1 MVDFHR
7 GNYFRSKRLD
17 KNAITKEIV
26 RNIKQEGARFLK
38 RCGEAGE
45 FWVQVSDTE
54 AAHKVSHALRSKARR
69 HCLQDTN
76 NKDESVEAEK
86 DSAASGIA
94 SLRRH
99 NQQQG
104 GGGGAGGMSGSGGR
118 IATIL
123 PSGMSLP
130 NMSPPTS
137 TVPNSLQPSLSQ
149 QRRHPM
155 LPLHSITS
163 PLLDLRMQM
172 ETAAMLANRQG
183 FALEQRL
190 VPTAMTGQTLV
201 SGSSLPLSW
210 PSSGDR
216 MTFSMQPRGGVPSMA
231 HMLQMRH
238 LQENA
243 LAQSDM
249 LQQAFN
255 LPLQH
260 PGAGGH
266 PFGSSMIATTMPPYL
281 PGPATMTTTATTTRL
296 PFTTMGGHPN
306 HPLNWFNT
314 GISMPSQ
321 ESLGMAHREWE
332 FSQLQQQHHAAAT
345 AAASST
351 NVRSPSSLNELRS
364 TPTFNTTA
372 ERRPPGSWV
381 PDNIGS
387 GSRPR

>member
-1 MVDFHR
+1 
-7 GNYFRSKRLD
+7 
-17 KNAITKEIV
+17 
-26 RNIKQEGARFLK
+26 
-38 RCGEAGE
+38 
-45 FWVQVSDTE
+45 
-54 AAHKVSHALRSKARR
+54 
-69 HCLQDTN
+69 
-76 NKDESVEAEK
+76 
-86 DSAASGIA
+86 
-94 SLRRH
+94 
-99 NQQQG
+99 
-104 GGGGAGGMSGSGGR
+104 MSGSGGR

-130 NMSPPTS
+130 STSAPTN
-137 TVPNSLQPSLSQ
+137 TVPNALQPSLPQ

-155 LPLHSITS
+155 LPLYSITS

-172 ETAAMLANRQG
+172 ETAARLANRQG

-190 VPTAMTGQTLV
+190 VPTAMTGQTPV
-201 SGSSLPLSW
+201 SGSSLPMPW

-216 MTFSMQPRGGVPSMA
+216 MTLSMQPRGGVPSMT

-243 LAQSDM
+243 LAQADM

-260 PGAGGH
+260 PGTGGH
-266 PFGSSMIATTMPPYL
+266 PFGSSMIANTMPPYL
-281 PGPATMTTTATTTRL
+281 PGPATTTTTATTTRL

-314 GISMPSQ
+314 GIAMPSQ

-332 FSQLQQQHHAAAT
+332 FSLLQQQHHAAAAAA

-351 NVRSPSSLNELRS
+351 NVQSPSSLNESGS
-364 TPTFNTTA
+364 TPTTNTTT